1 MRKSTIAIFL
11 LLLSCS
17 LHGQFFQ
24 FSQRHFT
31 PQRVNPAQVGSRDY
45 FHVMANFRNQSTAG
59 DFSLLS
65 TALDLAYPVS
75 WGGQRKGG
83 IGLFLMDDRS
93 GSGGVYSIQEA
104 GLSTAVSI
112 PTTTLSSF
120 NLGISLGYQRKSF
133 DFTGLSTGSQ
143 FVPDRGF
150 DQGLNSGENFGDPG
164 SSFLRWNAGLYW
176 QKALTD
182 RVDRSYIGL
191 AVYDINQA
199 DESVFDK
206 EANLPVSF
214 VAEGGTMINRTHR
227 AIIWA
232 EAFAYGAGDNYVLQ
246 AGLVVDREL
255 QKDQYLKVRARYST
269 ENFLILGAAIEKE
282 GFTVGATYDIGIGKS
297 SVSNQSAF
305 EVGLQWKLF
314 VKPKGKKKRK
324 KGSGEPTG
332 RTRPK
337 REQPVDSLSQEATP
351 EVTIAPAETEE
362 ATEPDS
368 TARAQ
373 EPEETELT
381 IGQPRSRKRIVEEF
395 EVRLPFRFNSYE
407 ISEEFA
413 TFLDQVV
420 ERLEE
425 DPNHSVEVTGHTD
438 NIGSEEVNQRISVAR
453 AQAVADYLM
462 SKGIAASRIEVS
474 GKGESLPVTTNSTAA
489 GRALNRRVEIKILR

>member
-1 MRKSTIAIFL
+1 MRSSTITIFL

-17 LHGQFFQ
+17 LQGQFFQ

-75 WGGQRKGG
+75 WGGQRRGG
-83 IGLFLMDDRS
+83 VGLFLMDDRS

-112 PTTTLSSF
+112 PTTKNSSF
-120 NLGISLGYQRKSF
+120 NLGISLGYQRRSF

-143 FVPDRGF
+143 FIPDRGF
-150 DQGLNSGENFGDPG
+150 DLGLNNGESFGDPG

-176 QKALTD
+176 QKSLTD
-182 RVDRSYIGL
+182 RVERSYFGF

-199 DESVFDK
+199 DESVFDQ
-206 EANLPVSF
+206 EANLPVSL

-255 QKDQYLKVRARYST
+255 QADQYLKVRARYST
-269 ENFLILGAAIEKE
+269 ENFVILGAAIEKE
-282 GFTVGATYDIGIGKS
+282 DFTVGATYDIGIGKS

-314 VKPKGKKKRK
+314 VKPKGKKRRK

-337 REQPVDSLSQEATP
+337 REQPVDSLSQVATP
-351 EVTIAPAETEE
+351 ELTIAAEET
-362 ATEPDS
+362 TKPDS
-368 TARAQ
+368 TAQ
-373 EPEETELT
+373 VKEPEETEFT
-381 IGQPRSRKRIVEEF
+381 IGQPRSSKRIVEEF

-413 TFLDQVV
+413 AFLDQVV
-420 ERLEE
+420 DRLKE
-425 DPNHSVEVTGHTD
+425 DPNQSVEVTGHTD
-438 NIGSEEVNQRISVAR
+438 NVGSEEVNQRVSVAR
-453 AQAVADYLM
+453 AQAVADYLI
-462 SKGIAASRIEVS
+462 SKGIAASRIETV
-474 GKGESLPVTTNSTAA
+474 GKGQSMPVSTNSTAA
-489 GRALNRRVEIKILR
+489 GRALNRRVDIKILR